1 MIKIQS
7 LKIRANAKINL
18 SLSVLGRRED
28 GYHELDTVMQSISL
42 YDTVYIE
49 KSDKITVECGE
60 FGGEDNIAFKTAKTF
75 FKASGINAGAEIKI
89 EKHIPSAAGMGGGS
103 ADAAAVLCGLDRLYK
118 TEFPYEKLLNIAVG
132 LGADVPFLIR
142 GGTARAKGIGE
153 LLEPLKPIG
162 GCYFLIAKGE
172 NKPST
177 GEMFRRLDSAKYNR
191 PDINKTI
198 FALNSG
204 DLSSVLASMDNS
216 FAALWQ
222 ESRVKAELLKSKA
235 DAVSLS
241 GSGPA
246 WFAVYRDKERAVAAE
261 KALKE
266 LKIPCFFCTPENKSL
281 IFE

>member
-1 MIKIQS
+1 MQN
-7 LKIRANAKINL
+7 LKIKANAKVNL
-18 SLSVLGRRED
+18 SLSVLGKRED

-49 KSDKITVECGE
+49 KSDKIAVECGE
-60 FGGEDNIAFKTAKTF
+60 FGGEDNIAFKTAAAF
-75 FKASGINAGAEIKI
+75 FKASGINAGADIKI
-89 EKHIPSAAGMGGGS
+89 EKRIPSAAGMGGGS
-103 ADAAAVLCGLDRLYK
+103 ADAAAVLVGLDKLYEAK
-118 TEFPYEKLLNIAVG
+118 LSYEKLLKIAVK

-153 LLEPLKPIG
+153 ILEPIKPIG

-177 GEMFRRLDSAKYNR
+177 GEMFRLLDSADYNK
-191 PDINKTI
+191 PDIEKTATAI
-198 FALNSG
+198 NSQ
-204 DLSSVLASMDNS
+204 DMVSLLASMDNS
-216 FAALWQ
+216 FAALWR
-222 ESRVKAELLKSKA
+222 ESRIKAELLKTDA

-246 WFAVYRDKERAVAAE
+246 WFAVYLDKNRAVAAE
-261 KALKE
+261 KALKALE
-266 LKIPCFFCTPENKSL
+266 IPAFLCEPENKSL

>member
-1 MIKIQS
+1 MQS
-7 LKIRANAKINL
+7 LKIKANAKVNL
-18 SLSVLGRRED
+18 SLSVLGKRED

-49 KSDKITVECGE
+49 KSDKIAVECGE
-60 FGGEDNIAFKTAKTF
+60 FGGEDNIAFKTAAAF
-75 FKASGINAGAEIKI
+75 FKASGINAGADIKI
-89 EKHIPSAAGMGGGS
+89 EKRIPSAAGMGGGS
-103 ADAAAVLCGLDRLYK
+103 ADAAAVLVGLDKLYEAK
-118 TEFPYEKLLNIAVG
+118 LSYEKLLKIAVK

-153 LLEPLKPIG
+153 ILEPIKPIG

-177 GEMFRRLDSAKYNR
+177 GEMFRLLDSADYNK
-191 PDINKTI
+191 PDIEKTATAI
-198 FALNSG
+198 NLQDMVS
-204 DLSSVLASMDNS
+204 LLASMDNS
-216 FAALWQ
+216 FAALWR
-222 ESRVKAELLKSKA
+222 ESRIKAELLKTDA

-246 WFAVYRDKERAVAAE
+246 WFAVYLDKNRAVAAE
-261 KALKE
+261 KALKALE
-266 LKIPCFFCTPENKSL
+266 IPVFLCEPENKSL

>member
-1 MIKIQS
+1 MQN
-7 LKIRANAKINL
+7 LKIKANAKVNL
-18 SLSVLGRRED
+18 SLSVLGKRED

-49 KSDKITVECGE
+49 KSDKIAVECGE
-60 FGGEDNIAFKTAKTF
+60 FGGEDNIAFKTAAAF
-75 FKASGINAGAEIKI
+75 FKASGINAGADIKI
-89 EKHIPSAAGMGGGS
+89 EKRIPSAAGMGGGS
-103 ADAAAVLCGLDRLYK
+103 ADAAAVLVGLDKLYEAK
-118 TEFPYEKLLNIAVG
+118 LSYEKLLKIAVK

-153 LLEPLKPIG
+153 ILEPIKPIG

-177 GEMFRRLDSAKYNR
+177 GEMFRLLDSADYNK
-191 PDINKTI
+191 PDIEKTATAI
-198 FALNSG
+198 NSQ
-204 DLSSVLASMDNS
+204 DMVSLLASMDNS
-216 FAALWQ
+216 FAALWR
-222 ESRVKAELLKSKA
+222 ESRIKAELLKTDA

-246 WFAVYRDKERAVAAE
+246 WFAVYLDKNRAVAAE
-261 KALKE
+261 KALKA
-266 LKIPCFFCTPENKSL
+266 LNIPAFLCEPENKSL

>member
-1 MIKIQS
+1 MQS
-7 LKIRANAKINL
+7 LKIKANAKVNL
-18 SLSVLGRRED
+18 SLSVLGKRED

-49 KSDKITVECGE
+49 KSDKIAVECGE
-60 FGGEDNIAFKTAKTF
+60 FGGEDNIAFKTAAAF
-75 FKASGINAGAEIKI
+75 FKASGINAGADIKI
-89 EKHIPSAAGMGGGS
+89 EKRIPSAAGMGGGS
-103 ADAAAVLCGLDRLYK
+103 ADAAAVLVGLDKLYEAK
-118 TEFPYEKLLNIAVG
+118 LSYEKLLKIAVK

-153 LLEPLKPIG
+153 ILEPIKPIG

-177 GEMFRRLDSAKYNR
+177 GEMFRLLDSADYNK
-191 PDINKTI
+191 PDIEKTATAI
-198 FALNSG
+198 NSQ
-204 DLSSVLASMDNS
+204 DMVSLLASMDNS
-216 FAALWQ
+216 FAALWR
-222 ESRVKAELLKSKA
+222 ESRIKAELLKTDA

-246 WFAVYRDKERAVAAE
+246 WFAVYLDKNRAVAAE
-261 KALKE
+261 KALKALE
-266 LKIPCFFCTPENKSL
+266 IPVFLCEPENKSL

>member
-1 MIKIQS
+1 MQSIKI
-7 LKIRANAKINL
+7 KANAKINL
-18 SLSVLGRRED
+18 SLSVLGKRED

-60 FGGEDNIAFKTAKTF
+60 FGGEDNIAFKAAAAF
-75 FKASGINAGAEIKI
+75 FKASVINAGAKIKI
-89 EKHIPSAAGMGGGS
+89 EKLIPSAAGMGGGS
-103 ADAAAVLCGLDRLYK
+103 ADAAAVLAGLDRLYK
-118 TEFPYEKLLNIAVG
+118 TELPYEKLLKIGAK

-153 LLEPLKPIG
+153 FLEPLKSPT

-172 NKPST
+172 DKPST
-177 GEMFRRLDSAKYNR
+177 GEMFRRLDSVEYSK
-191 PDINKTI
+191 PDIDKTAA
-198 FALNSG
+198 ALNSG
-204 DLSSVLASMDNS
+204 NFPAVLTSMDNS
-216 FAALWQ
+216 FAALWEQ
-222 ESRVKAELLKSKA
+222 SYVKVELLKTEA

-246 WFAVYRDKERAVAAE
+246 WFAVYRDKKRATAAE
-261 KALKE
+261 KALKD
-266 LKIPCFFCTPENKSL
+266 LNIPVFICEPKDKSL

>member
-1 MIKIQS
+1 MQG

-18 SLSVLGRRED
+18 SLSVLGRRQD

-42 YDTVYIE
+42 NDTVYIE

-60 FGGEDNIAFKTAKTF
+60 LGGEDNIAFKAAAAF
-75 FKASGINAGAEIKI
+75 FKASGINAGAKIKI
-89 EKHIPSAAGMGGGS
+89 EKRIPSAAGMGGGS
-103 ADAAAVLCGLDRLYK
+103 ADAAAVLVGLDKLYEAELSYERL
-118 TEFPYEKLLNIAVG
+118 LSVAVK

-153 LLEPLKPIG
+153 ILEPVTPLQN
-162 GCYFLIAKGE
+162 CYFLIAKGE

-177 GEMFRRLDSAKYNR
+177 GEMFKLLDSADYSK
-191 PDINKTI
+191 PDIDKTVSAI
-198 FALNSG
+198 NRG
-204 DLSSVLASMDNS
+204 DLSAALASMDNS
-216 FAALWQ
+216 FAVLW
-222 ESRVKAELLKSKA
+222 EGSKVKAELMKTNA

-246 WFAVYRDKERAVAAE
+246 WFAVYRDEERAKNAE
-261 KALKE
+261 RALKE
-266 LKIPCFFCTPENKSL
+266 LNIPVFLCEPQDKSL

>member
-1 MIKIQS
+1 MQN
-7 LKIRANAKINL
+7 LKIKANAKVNL
-18 SLSVLGRRED
+18 SLSVLGKRED

-49 KSDKITVECGE
+49 KSDKIAVECGE
-60 FGGEDNIAFKTAKTF
+60 FGGEDNIAFKTAAAF
-75 FKASGINAGAEIKI
+75 FKASGINAGADIKI
-89 EKHIPSAAGMGGGS
+89 EKRIPSAAGMGGGS
-103 ADAAAVLCGLDRLYK
+103 ADAAAVLVGLDKLYEAK
-118 TEFPYEKLLNIAVG
+118 LSYEKLLKIAVK

-153 LLEPLKPIG
+153 ILEPIKPIG

-177 GEMFRRLDSAKYNR
+177 GEMFRLLDSAEYNK
-191 PDINKTI
+191 PDIEKTATAI
-198 FALNSG
+198 NLQDMVS
-204 DLSSVLASMDNS
+204 LLASMDNS
-216 FAALWQ
+216 FAALWR
-222 ESRVKAELLKSKA
+222 ESRIKAELLKTDA

-246 WFAVYRDKERAVAAE
+246 WFAVYLDKNRAVAAE
-261 KALKE
+261 KALKALE
-266 LKIPCFFCTPENKSL
+266 IPVFLCEPENKSL